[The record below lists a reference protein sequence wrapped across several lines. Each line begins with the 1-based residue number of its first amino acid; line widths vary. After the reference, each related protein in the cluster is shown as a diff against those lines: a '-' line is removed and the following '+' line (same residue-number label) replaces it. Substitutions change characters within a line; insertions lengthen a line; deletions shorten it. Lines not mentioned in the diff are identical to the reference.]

1 MRSIQAWTLTLR
13 RRESPSRRARLE
25 RIDGPAE
32 ILSGSQKT
40 SRLTLPISRNTFR
53 LSRTDKGRVASVFVD
68 VERVAVAATMPGPFC
83 FRDFDLGADQGRR
96 RQNGRTAQVH
106 VRATARTNG
115 TSVGTSDASWDMQ
128 QAEKSIACGTQALSC
143 FCGGLSS
150 STARPCALRAYGC
163 PVP

>member
-1 MRSIQAWTLTLR
+1 MLT
-13 RRESPSRRARLE
+13 PSKQFA
-25 RIDGPAE
+25 GPANTIFQIFWFTE
-32 ILSGSQKT
+32 NNFRNFYMGP
-40 SRLTLPISRNTFR
+40 LTLPISRNSFDP
-53 LSRTDKGRVASVFVD
+53 SRTDKGRVAMVCRGA
-68 VERVAVAATMPGPFC
+68 ERVAVAATMPGPFC

-115 TSVGTSDASWDMQ
+115 KSVGTSDASWDMQ

-150 STARPCALRAYGC
+150 STARPCALRAYGR